1 MAAMIKFRQS
11 ASQDVV
17 SNIVYVKPHDP
28 AEPITKDNATESKA
42 LDPPPTPDADGF
54 INFDIQTLF
63 PNLDGDYD
71 FGIAAIDDAG
81 NPSPLLTQGLINV
94 SLDFVAP
101 SPPTDASVYYV

>member
-1 MAAMIKFRQS
+1 MAARIKFQQS

-17 SNIVYVKPHDP
+17 SNIVYVKPHS
-28 AEPITKDNATESKA
+28 AEAITKDNATKQAA
-42 LDPPPTPDADGF
+42 LDPPPAPEADGY
-54 INFDIQTLF
+54 IHFDIQPLF
-63 PNLDGDYD
+63 PDLDGDYD